1 MRVRGALPGTRR
13 EGLIGCAGLLLPTA
27 SRAVANRDPLFF
39 PGRWSIVR
47 PPVSSSPVLRS
58 SCAVF
63 ATIGPSGEGGRR
75 GE

>member
-39 PGRWSIVR
+39 PGRWSTV
-47 PPVSSSPVLRS
+47 VAAGLLVTGAALVLRRLRYDRS
-58 SCAVF
+58 Q
-63 ATIGPSGEGGRR
+63 R
-75 GE
+75 